1 MHETKGQYNYF
12 HKTNT
17 KKITMKKQLPLLL
30 VLLLASGAAFSQ
42 TKTKQPVKKAVSAL
56 EKLLTG
62 SGLPY
67 NMVNDSLAVIPYS
80 GEHIE
85 SYKVLVQSISDLIIV
100 FTDLSTTLPGKI
112 DSTKYKYLLQQNN
125 QFDIVKIGIS
135 AEDNTINLRA
145 DLYKAGTNNILL
157 KRVIQQVANVTNIIG
172 GDFK

>member
-1 MHETKGQYNYF
+1 
-12 HKTNT
+12 
-17 KKITMKKQLPLLL
+17 
-30 VLLLASGAAFSQ
+30 
-42 TKTKQPVKKAVSAL
+42 
-56 EKLLTG
+56 
-62 SGLPY
+62 
-67 NMVNDSLAVIPYS
+67 
-80 GEHIE
+80 
-85 SYKVLVQSISDLIIV
+85 VLVQSISDLIIV

-157 KRVIQQVANVTNIIG
+157 KRVIEQVANVTNIIG

>member
-1 MHETKGQYNYF
+1 
-12 HKTNT
+12 
-17 KKITMKKQLPLLL
+17 
-30 VLLLASGAAFSQ
+30 
-42 TKTKQPVKKAVSAL
+42 
-56 EKLLTG
+56 
-62 SGLPY
+62 
-67 NMVNDSLAVIPYS
+67 MVNDSLAVIPYS

-157 KRVIQQVANVTNIIG
+157 KRVIEQVANVTNIIG